1 VSTLAERL
9 GAFAVEHDY
18 DRLPD
23 EVRASVCQRALD
35 TLGIAVAAT
44 RLDTSAAVRDYA
56 VAQGGR
62 AEAHAVGVAEPL
74 PAELAALVN
83 GTLAHSLD
91 YDDTHLPSVLH
102 PSATVV
108 PAALAVGEAT
118 GRDGRE
124 VIAAIAVGL
133 EICVRLGMAG
143 YDEAERN
150 NTYFDRGQHATSICG
165 TIGGAAAAARLL
177 GLSAEG
183 VTHAIGLAVSMAGG
197 VIEANRTGGTVK
209 RIHCGWAAH
218 AAVSAARLA
227 QHGITGPPTV
237 LEGRFGFFRAY
248 LDGHYDAEAIVAGL
262 GERWEVPKIFFKPYP
277 ANHFTHAGIDA
288 GLALRERGVS
298 LDDVA
303 ELELGVAEPTVRTI
317 GEPIDAKR
325 APKTGYQAQ
334 FSGPYTVVA
343 AMLGGG
349 GLGLGLGDFTD
360 KLATDGERRR
370 HMAKVS
376 VAGRAECSEI
386 FPHQFPAVLTVRLND
401 GSELEEAVMSNR
413 GGPERPLSDRELELK
428 FADNAG
434 RLLGESKLRQVQ
446 ENVLSL
452 ERQDAIEPT
461 ISLMTRLEE
470 G

>member
-1 VSTLAERL
+1 
-9 GAFAVEHDY
+9 
-18 DRLPD
+18 
-23 EVRASVCQRALD
+23 
-35 TLGIAVAAT
+35 
-44 RLDTSAAVRDYA
+44 
-56 VAQGGR
+56 
-62 AEAHAVGVAEPL
+62 
-74 PAELAALVN
+74 
-83 GTLAHSLD
+83 
-91 YDDTHLPSVLH
+91 
-102 PSATVV
+102 
-108 PAALAVGEAT
+108 
-118 GRDGRE
+118 
-124 VIAAIAVGL
+124 
-133 EICVRLGMAG
+133 
-143 YDEAERN
+143 
-150 NTYFDRGQHATSICG
+150 
-165 TIGGAAAAARLL
+165 
-177 GLSAEG
+177 
-183 VTHAIGLAVSMAGG
+183 
-197 VIEANRTGGTVK
+197 
-209 RIHCGWAAH
+209 
-218 AAVSAARLA
+218 
-227 QHGITGPPTV
+227 
-237 LEGRFGFFRAY
+237 
-248 LDGHYDAEAIVAGL
+248 
-262 GERWEVPKIFFKPYP
+262 
-277 ANHFTHAGIDA
+277 
-288 GLALRERGVS
+288 
-298 LDDVA
+298 VA